1 MGEKSGKNLLS
12 NEPLSVTLRWR
23 LGGGGGSEIQTR
35 VPKLETTRSLLSA
48 DRDQTSLGL
57 IRFNLVLRI
66 TTSFLFFSTR
76 FSTIM

>member
-23 LGGGGGSEIQTR
+23 LGGSEIQTR

-48 DRDQTSLGL
+48 DRDQTSLGV